1 MHFRL
6 LGNPFF
12 WCKFLL
18 WLKKLWSLFL
28 RKNGENEGFGVQV
41 IWRSGGDFD
50 YDENF
55 WFLSW
60 LVVVVDVNLC
70 MYESM

>member
-1 MHFRL
+1 M
-6 LGNPFF
+6 
-12 WCKFLL
+12 
-18 WLKKLWSLFL
+18 
-28 RKNGENEGFGVQV
+28 